1 MSLILESVRK
11 AFENKQL
18 ESTTTQTLTV
28 LEQIALN
35 GTEEQKIQA
44 VESGTRI
51 ESTMASRSPIN
62 RLDVAFK
69 AIIRV
74 IRSKGNF
81 NDETFVQITDLIAK
95 HTESI
100 ANLRVDPESYK
111 SDDQDV
117 QVLDAK
123 TINLVANYLEQLKKV
138 G

>member
-18 ESTTTQTLTV
+18 ESSTTQTLTV
-28 LEQIALN
+28 LEQIASS

-44 VESGTRI
+44 VESATRI

-123 TINLVANYLEQLKKV
+123 TINLVASYLEELKKV
-138 G
+138 A